1 MSAFAASPTLYPP
14 PLIDAAA
21 APIENPLLVTR
32 VEEDIFTNTHPLW
45 KPPRGWTV
53 FGGILIG
60 QAIQAAHQTV
70 APDSFVHHMHCSFH
84 APPDADKPIY
94 IHVSRTADGRSS
106 ASRDVTITQN
116 ETIFFSAQCTFSRSG
131 RVNPAVHQSSPS
143 QLGAIPP
150 DPKLSQ
156 SDKMAFS
163 QEMGQAQVG
172 QMLIHS
178 YGMM

>member
-1 MSAFAASPTLYPP
+1 MLQRSPS
-14 PLIDAAA
+14 
-21 APIENPLLVTR
+21 
-32 VEEDIFTNTHPLW
+32 PLW
-45 KPPRGWTV
+45 KPPRGRTV

-70 APDSFVHHMHCSFH
+70 APDFFVHHMNCSFH
-84 APPDADKPIY
+84 APPDAEKPIY
-94 IHVSRTADGRSS
+94 IRVSRTADGRSS
-106 ASRDVTITQN
+106 ASRDVKITQN

-143 QLGAIPP
+143 PSSLGAVPL
-150 DPKLSQ
+150 DPELSQ

-163 QEMGQAQVG
+163 QEMVSLITSLFRPAGHAQTLFRLGQGSLLSKGQAQVG